1 MSATGD
7 RPAAVQRAL
16 GPRIPRP
23 PRPRADSHRRQA
35 NRVPT
40 SRSLSIFPTSTGS
53 KRATSTSPALLT
65 TSSSR
70 RPSWS
75 HTGSRNP
82 NSSPTRCLPTP
93 TIPKIALW
101 RQCFRRQ
108 FDDVNLRATT
118 SRDLAQRKL
127 SRMDVVANL
136 SLQEW
141 GARLMTM
148 SPLDPATAQPFS
160 RNCAWTTR
168 DLTASYPLPGET
180 INLRRWTL
188 VQKDHDAVLLA
199 PYQTT
204 MWQNY
209 TVTADLGGFTHP
221 GNGTT
226 AGLVAL
232 AGAPQYQVEVTIR
245 VGAYQVHQAFDNPR
259 VVASGTLP
267 QQRSHKVDI
276 AVRPDLVTVLI
287 DGRPTL
293 RPPHTAAR
301 PAPPSGRDF
310 RQRHPTLPRQVLH
323 HSSRISQFA
332 DADHQIR
339 WAGRT

>member
-40 SRSLSIFPTSTGS
+40 SRILSIFPTSTGS

-108 FDDVNLRATT
+108 CRRREPQGHDQSRPCPTKTEPNGRGGDPLPTGMGRQIDDHEPARSRYRPTPSAGIALGRPAT
-118 SRDLAQRKL
+118 SRPLTHCRGKRSTYDAGPWSRKI
-127 SRMDVVANL
+127 
-136 SLQEW
+136 
-141 GARLMTM
+141 
-148 SPLDPATAQPFS
+148 
-160 RNCAWTTR
+160 TTQCCWPR
-168 DLTASYPLPGET
+168 TRPRCG
-180 INLRRWTL
+180 R
-188 VQKDHDAVLLA
+188 
-199 PYQTT
+199 TT
-204 MWQNY
+204 PSQLISADSHIP
-209 TVTADLGGFTHP
+209 VTG
-221 GNGTT
+221 
-226 AGLVAL
+226 
-232 AGAPQYQVEVTIR
+232 
-245 VGAYQVHQAFDNPR
+245 
-259 VVASGTLP
+259 
-267 QQRSHKVDI
+267 
-276 AVRPDLVTVLI
+276 
-287 DGRPTL
+287 
-293 RPPHTAAR
+293 
-301 PAPPSGRDF
+301 
-310 RQRHPTLPRQVLH
+310 PRQAWSLWQEL
-323 HSSRISQFA
+323 RNT
-332 DADHQIR
+332 R
-339 WAGRT
+339 WK